1 MDKLEINALSITTH
15 IGIHTWEQ
23 KILQQVLIDLSF
35 PIDCASAHDEIK
47 NTIDYDQVCQR
58 ITDFV
63 ESNSFHLIETLA
75 EKVAQLIKNE
85 FKVPQL
91 AIRVSKPSAVK
102 NATNVS
108 VFIER

>member
-15 IGIHTWEQ
+15 IGVHAWEQ

-35 PIDCASAHDEIK
+35 PIDCASVHDELK

-63 ESNSFHLIETLA
+63 ESNSFQLIETVA
-75 EKVAQLIKNE
+75 EKVAQLVKNE
-85 FKVPQL
+85 FKVTQL
-91 AIRVSKPSAVK
+91 SIRVSKPSAIK
-102 NATNVS
+102 NAANVS
-108 VFIER
+108 VHLER